1 MSPRGRG
8 HGLAGGTSAVNNK
21 IYYTLGRPRE
31 EADRDRCSPEL
42 AVRYGGGPGGLCAE
56 GCR

>member
-21 IYYTLGRPRE
+21 IYYT
-31 EADRDRCSPEL
+31 
-42 AVRYGGGPGGLCAE
+42 VRYGGGPGGAVRRRLSVASVRGLRMERAAE
-56 GCR
+56 V